1 MTPSQKLQA
10 KAEDLFAEACRIRGC
25 EVEPVARGRAK
36 TPDFRVRLGQ
46 AKLIAE
52 VKSPGLEPQI
62 QQQMKGSSL
71 TLRLTPG
78 KRVRSLIGN
87 SEAQLAACISDV
99 PKILVICDLR
109 HLLPDYPM
117 YPLYGFN
124 DGDLAAG
131 MFGEMVFRCRFQ
143 SGRLAHNGPE
153 FGDNRTLRRNHY
165 THVSAV
171 ALLLVGQNFQLGPFR
186 VYHNPFAIRP
196 LPPQSFQVAGDRQFW
211 PGTEEG
217 QVVFRW
223 EERCVK

>member
-1 MTPSQKLQA
+1 
-10 KAEDLFAEACRIRGC
+10 
-25 EVEPVARGRAK
+25 VK

-46 AKLIAE
+46 AELIVE
-52 VKSPGLEPQI
+52 VKSPGVEPQI
-62 QQQMKGSSL
+62 EQQMKGSSL
-71 TLRLTPG
+71 TLKLKSG

-87 SEAQLAACISDV
+87 SEEQLAACISDV

-143 SGRLAHNGPE
+143 SGRLVHNGPE
-153 FGDNRTLRRNHY
+153 FGGNRTLRRDHY

-171 ALLLVGQNFQLGPFR
+171 ALLLVDQEVQLGPFR

-196 LPPQSFQVAGDRQFW
+196 LARQWFQRAGDRQFW
-211 PGTEEG
+211 PGTEDG

-223 EERCVK
+223 EEQ